1 VFGEHLARSPGLL
14 ALQLVGGAIAA
25 AGIVILSRA
34 PVVLA
39 EEGRES
45 QAAGALGKQGPRP
58 VLKNLD

>member
-1 VFGEHLARSPGLL
+1 M
-14 ALQLVGGAIAA
+14 AIAA

-45 QAAGALGKQGPRP
+45 GTAGAFCKQGPRP